1 MSGNAKRQE
10 EKEFQYDLTKLQVDY
25 EFTYTMLIGFIA
37 ILYGLLSLYRDN
49 PLGYGLT
56 LIGIGVTVT
65 ISLPIVHCAKEK
77 KFQAIKKK
85 YKLFQTDNP
94 K

>member
-1 MSGNAKRQE
+1 MSKDAIRQE

-25 EFTYTMLIGFIA
+25 EFTFTVLIGVIA

-56 LIGIGVTVT
+56 LIMILVAVILLPTVQ
-65 ISLPIVHCAKEK
+65 LKKEER
-77 KFQAIKKK
+77 FQTIKKK